1 MAEAYALRKT
11 FLQDGSKSELQAG
24 TGLVAHSTLG
34 SASVCATGGAT
45 EGSIYPQGS
54 VSAVNVAIYGAHT
67 MEGASGTF
75 VPIVD
80 ACGAAVVLSN
90 LLSGNAYQLPSACFA
105 FPFIK
110 LVPATG
116 SFSYTAW
123 TRS

>member
-11 FLQDGSKSELQAG
+11 FLQDGSKSELAAG
-24 TGLVAHSTLG
+24 TGLVASSLG
-34 SASVCATGGAT
+34 SASICSTGGAT
-45 EGSIYPQGS
+45 EGSIYPLGS
-54 VSAVNVAIYGAHT
+54 VSAVNVAVYGAY
-67 MEGASGTF
+67 MLEGPSSAF

-80 ACGAAVVLSN
+80 ACGAAVVIAN
-90 LLSGNAYQLPSACFA
+90 LTSGNAYQLPSACFA

-110 LVPATG
+110 LVPVTG